1 MQHPAPYALIWIA
14 VILAVFIPL
23 AIRQFGRAASR

>member
-1 MQHPAPYALIWIA
+1 MQHPATYSLIWIA
-14 VILAVFIPL
+14 IILGVFIPL